1 MNIDVIIDE
10 RLIKAAVAKV
20 TESKASSTEDDDGSM
35 TVSPV
40 RTSVITENERKS
52 LVSSSQQQQQQ
63 PKTASSSRS
72 GSFIIKST
80 TTTSNNNEDNAQT
93 SDVDEFVQLQHQQS
107 STMTQMC
114 RICHSDSQTE
124 DMIVPCK
131 CSGSLKYVHQAC
143 LQNWLKINGNSLQ
156 FSFVC
161 LYIT

>member
-10 RLIKAAVAKV
+10 RLIKSALAKV
-20 TESKASSTEDDDGSM
+20 AESKTSSTEDDDASM

-40 RTSVITENERKS
+40 RTSVISEGERKS
-52 LVSSSQQQQQQ
+52 FVSSSQE

-72 GSFIIKST
+72 GSFIIKPT
-80 TTTSNNNEDNAQT
+80 TTTTNNNEDNAQT
-93 SDVDEFVQLQHQQS
+93 SDVDEFVKLQHQQS

-143 LQNWLKINGNSLQ
+143 LQNWLKINGNSL
-156 FSFVC
+156 FLFVC
-161 LYIT
+161 L

>member
-10 RLIKAAVAKV
+10 RLIKAAIEKVA
-20 TESKASSTEDDDGSM
+20 ESKTSSTEDDDASM
-35 TVSPV
+35 TVMSPV
-40 RTSVITENERKS
+40 RTSVISEGERKS
-52 LVSSSQQQQQQ
+52 FVSSSQQQQQ

-80 TTTSNNNEDNAQT
+80 TTSTNNNEDNAQA

-143 LQNWLKINGNSLQ
+143 LQNWLKINGNSL
-156 FSFVC
+156 FLFVC
-161 LYIT
+161 L